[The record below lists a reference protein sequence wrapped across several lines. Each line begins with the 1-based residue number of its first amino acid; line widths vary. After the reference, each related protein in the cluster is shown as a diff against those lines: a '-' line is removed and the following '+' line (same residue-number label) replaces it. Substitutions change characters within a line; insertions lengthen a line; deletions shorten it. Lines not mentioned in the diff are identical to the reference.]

1 MTNQSKTGLMVG
13 ESVADRPTASE
24 AGITEDRTSL
34 PAETVQDGAEGQL
47 DPPFSRRII
56 SPPRGLLRHMRILP
70 DWETETRERS
80 STGAPCH
87 SSFAL

>member
-1 MTNQSKTGLMVG
+1 MTNQSRTGLMVG

-70 DWETETRERS
+70 ERETGTRERS

-87 SSFAL
+87 PSFAL